1 MRERKARGGR
11 APLGLGRAWAAPAI
25 LLGALWTAGTLSALG
40 FGRVSPPLAMAR
52 FLAASGKAGERVFTA
67 QWADSAPLLYFAPQL
82 QSLVALDPTF
92 FYLHDARLFA
102 EYVDIVD
109 GRASDPAQAIRQR
122 FGARWVTI
130 WRMPVYQR
138 LAIQLRDSPGVKIVF
153 NDRDYVVMDL
163 GPG

>member
-1 MRERKARGGR
+1 MELLRSVKRRLRLA
-11 APLGLGRAWAAPAI
+11 AAPVI
-25 LLGALWTAGTLSALG
+25 LLAVLWTVGTLTALG

-52 FLAASGKAGERVFTA
+52 FLAASGRAGERVFTA

-92 FYLHDARLFA
+92 FFLHDAGRFT
-102 EYVDIVD
+102 EFVDIVD
-109 GRASDPAQAIRQR
+109 GRASDPARAIRQR

-138 LAIQLRDSPGVKIVF
+138 LAIQLRDSPGVRIVF